1 MLWPARKSLC
11 MTKNSAVPSACAAC
25 LQAPPCTWGVA
36 RKLLP
41 ELNPAV
47 LPTSRGPIGTNSSGA
62 ITVDRPS
69 HLFTRPFFG
78 RCFGSNSPYPWIL
91 AVEFTMFQSVEK
103 NRLFSHILFDVDD
116 TFRFRRLAPHVSL
129 RRLAISTERPLTSW
143 PPRNARWPAASLAE
157 SAAPK
162 GRTFCWSR
170 QRTRPTPAWRG
181 YRCQVPSVI
190 TGGYW
195 SYWEK
200 MQFKKHWE
208 FVCFCQCCTYIYIY
222 IYIYIHIYI

>member
-69 HLFTRPFFG
+69 HLFSRPFFG
-78 RCFGSNSPYPWIL
+78 QCFGSNWPYPRIL

-129 RRLAISTERPLTSW
+129 
-143 PPRNARWPAASLAE
+143 ARWQFPQSGPSLPGHHVTLDDQQLLWRNLPLQREGLFADLVNGHVRHQ
-157 SAAPK
+157 PGGDK
-162 GRTFCWSR
+162 G
-170 QRTRPTPAWRG
+170 A
-181 YRCQVPSVI
+181 RCPRS
-190 TGGYW
+190 
-195 SYWEK
+195 
-200 MQFKKHWE
+200 
-208 FVCFCQCCTYIYIY
+208 
-222 IYIYIHIYI
+222 